1 MKDAVQT
8 PQRYRGH
15 LLTPQGQQKLRVQLE
30 QLESQTALRQ
40 GPTRIA
46 ERVQL
51 HTSEGIHAATV
62 RKILRGTIGVDK
74 RSIKRMFEALGLSL
88 LEDDC
93 VHANLYRVEPITV
106 CSDTPSAGESQTG
119 ESQIVAVTSGALCSD
134 PPLPSQPL
142 RDWGN
147 AVEVSEFCDRTDA
160 IQLLSTQIIEKQA
173 QVVTL
178 LGIAG
183 VGKTTLAIKVAQTIS
198 DHFDCVIWRSL
209 RYAPSLEELLKTILP
224 SLMQTAELPTSLS
237 ALMALLLKQ
246 LKQRRCLLVLDQ
258 GDAILQAHQLTGTYQ
273 TGYEPYGAFF
283 KSLMEV
289 PHLSSLVLTSRES
302 PRELHCLDHP
312 HLFVHTLAG
321 LGVATSQRH
330 FDHHRYF
337 DNHPADWAAFHH
349 YYGGNPLALK
359 LTVAQINDFFDGN
372 RAESLRALKA
382 GEFLLRPFQAA
393 IADQLSR
400 LTPEEHKVLVSL
412 VESGSETPNG
422 MSLAQ
427 IKKAIPA
434 PEMRRQLLALLDSL
448 LARSLIETQKALFHT
463 PRFRAHATIYQYLK
477 VQQADCSEGVSYLKV
492 A

>member
-1 MKDAVQT
+1 MKDAIQT

-51 HTSEGIHAATV
+51 QTSEGIHAATV
-62 RKILRGTIGVDK
+62 RKILRGGIGVDK
-74 RSIKRMFEALGLSL
+74 RSIKRMFEALGLTL
-88 LEDDC
+88 LADDC

-106 CSDTPSAGESQTG
+106 CPDTPTACQSQTG
-119 ESQIVAVTSGALCSD
+119 ESQRGAATSGALSSD
-134 PPLPSQPL
+134 RPLPSQTL

-160 IQLLSTQIIEKQA
+160 IQLLSTQIVEKQA

-183 VGKTTLAIKVAQTIS
+183 VGKTALAIKVAQTIS

-209 RYAPSLEELLKTILP
+209 RYAPSLEELLKTILQ
-224 SLMQTAELPTSLS
+224 SLMQTDELPTSLS

-321 LGVATSQRH
+321 LGAAASQRH
-330 FDHHRYF
+330 FDYHRYF

-359 LTVAQINDFFDGN
+359 LTVAQINDFFDGS

-400 LTPEEHKVLVSL
+400 LTPEEHLVLAAL
-412 VESGSETPNG
+412 VDPYSETPNG
-422 MSLAQ
+422 VSLAQ
-427 IKKAIPA
+427 LKKAIPT
-434 PEMRRQLLALLDSL
+434 PEIRRQLLALLDSL
-448 LARSLIETQKALFHT
+448 VARCLIETPKSPLQK
-463 PRFRAHATIYQYLK
+463 PRFKAHPIIQRYLK
-477 VQQADCSEGVSYLKV
+477 AQQADRAECVPHLKV